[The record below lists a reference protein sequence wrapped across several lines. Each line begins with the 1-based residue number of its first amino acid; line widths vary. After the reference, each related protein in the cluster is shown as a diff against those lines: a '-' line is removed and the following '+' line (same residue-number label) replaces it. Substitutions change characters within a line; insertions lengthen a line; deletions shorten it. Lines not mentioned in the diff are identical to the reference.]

1 MPLYLDCLSCVVQ
14 QAREAV
20 RHAGLEESLQVRV
33 MQRVLHALAT
43 MNGPECSSDM
53 IQRAFGVIREVGGVH
68 DPLENVKSYCL
79 DVALRAYPE
88 LKHTLDEAERRFDT
102 AVRIAMAGNIIDHH
116 LRVPGRLDNL
126 ALFRSIEDAL
136 TRPLAVD
143 HVGLLEAA
151 IPKAERILYLS
162 DNAGETVCDRILIEE
177 MPIKRITYAV
187 KSVPVTMDATLRD
200 AAMAGLTDRVK
211 VVEVDTDHP
220 CMDPTRS
227 SGAFPGLFE
236 EADLVIAKG
245 QGNMQVLQGL
255 DKNIFFLARVRCKV
269 KAQAFR
275 VSVGD
280 FLVMSNRVQ
289 D

>member
-1 MPLYLDCLSCVVQ
+1 MSYYLDCLSCVVQ

-20 RHAGLEESLQVRV
+20 RHAGLEEALQVRV
-33 MQRVLHALAT
+33 MRRVLDVLAEVDGAAT
-43 MNGPECSSDM
+43 SSDL
-53 IQRAFGVIREVGGVH
+53 IQKAFGVIREEGGVR

-88 LKHTLDEAERRFDT
+88 LKHTLDESERRFDT

-116 LRVPGRLDNL
+116 MRESGRFDNL
-126 ALFRSIEDAL
+126 ALFRSIEAAL
-136 TRPLAVD
+136 NRPLAVD
-143 HVGLLEAA
+143 HVALLERAVSAA
-151 IPKAERILYLS
+151 EKILYLS
-162 DNAGETVCDRILIEE
+162 DNAGETVCDRILLEE
-177 MPIKRITYAV
+177 MPLKRITYAV

-200 AAMAGLTDRVK
+200 ASMAGLTERVK
-211 VVEVDTDHP
+211 VVEVQTDHP
-220 CMDPTRS
+220 CMDPDRCS
-227 SGAFPGLFE
+227 DAFRRLFE

-245 QGNMQVLQGL
+245 QGNMRALKGS

-269 KAQAFR
+269 KAREFR

-280 FLVMSNRVQ
+280 FIVKSNRVP